1 MLLKIYILD
10 YVGGLVTK
18 IISPHRFPETRLLA
32 FLALLKRKI
41 DSPEIILALQKLAKS
56 IITWYFVKL
65 CK

>member
-1 MLLKIYILD
+1 M
-10 YVGGLVTK
+10 TK
-18 IISPHRFPETRLLA
+18 IFSPDRFPETRLLA

-41 DSPEIILALQKLAKS
+41 DSPKIIVALKKLAKS